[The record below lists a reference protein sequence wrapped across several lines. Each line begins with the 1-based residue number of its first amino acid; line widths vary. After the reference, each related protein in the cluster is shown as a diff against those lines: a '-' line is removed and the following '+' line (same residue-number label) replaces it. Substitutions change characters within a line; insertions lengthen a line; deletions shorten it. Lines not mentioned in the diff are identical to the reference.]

1 MQKKICK
8 ADFLLNISI
17 ICKNCC
23 CSDLAHYKNRPH
35 YVWSIF
41 ISQEPPAKITTVA
54 IAPITKKEPAKR
66 VSFLHK
72 A

>member
-8 ADFLLNISI
+8 ADFLLNIGM
-17 ICKNCC
+17 ICKNRC

-41 ISQEPPAKITTVA
+41 ICQEPPAKIAALA
-54 IAPITKKEPAKR
+54 IALCVKIVRA
-66 VSFLHK
+66 
-72 A
+72 